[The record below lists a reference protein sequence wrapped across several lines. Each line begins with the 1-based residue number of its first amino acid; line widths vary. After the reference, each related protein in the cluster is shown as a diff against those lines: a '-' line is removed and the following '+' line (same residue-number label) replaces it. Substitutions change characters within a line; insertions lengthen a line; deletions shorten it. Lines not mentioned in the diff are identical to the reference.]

1 MALSRKPIE
10 IVDEGNHQLLT
21 KAGHWERVPLSDV
34 AMVQNGFAF
43 KSELFTHSEGKPLI
57 RIRDIED
64 GGTENFYSGEYSDE
78 FVVRKG
84 DILIGMDGDFNAAIW
99 QGIDGLLNQRVCRL
113 IPNTKNFSDKFLF
126 LCLQPYLNAINA
138 ETSSVT
144 VKHLSSRTIGEIPLP
159 LPPLPEQ
166 HRIVAKIEE
175 LFSELD
181 KGIGNLK
188 TARAQLKVYRQAL
201 LKQAFEGKLTAL
213 WREQHYDQLETAA
226 ALQQRIQ
233 QERAQRYQQQLADWQ
248 TNVKQGS
255 LVQRAGKP
263 KSPKPLPPLTAE
275 ELAELPELPEGWG
288 WVKLAHIQSHDN
300 YAVKA
305 GPFGSALKKEFYVH
319 DGYKIYGQEQVIRGD
334 SEYGN
339 YFVDASKYKELSSCA
354 VKPFDILIS
363 LVGTIGKV
371 LVLPETAK
379 PGIINP
385 RLVKITLNLDCY
397 RASFFKSY
405 FESGFLRSLYAK
417 ESQGTTMD
425 ILNLGMIQRLP
436 YPLCALEEQK
446 VILELLDAQ
455 LSEVDQLELT
465 ITTSLQQAE
474 ALRQSIL
481 KKAFAGLLVPQDP
494 HDEPAS
500 KLLAR
505 IKAERATVVKNETVA
520 AKARKR
526 SIGDKLSR
534 VEISRLA
541 SLNKEPRPC

>member
-1 MALSRKPIE
+1 MNDVSSIPKGWCCTSLEKVASWGSGGTPSRNVERYFQGIIPWVKTGELERKYIRETEEHISEEALNNSSAKIFPKGSVGIAMYGATIGKLSIWGIDASTNQACAVGIPTVAINNE
-10 IVDEGNHQLLT
+10 FLYYYLLSERQSLI
-21 KAGHWERVPLSDV
+21 KAGKGGAQPNLS
-34 AMVQNGFAF
+34 
-43 KSELFTHSEGKPLI
+43 
-57 RIRDIED
+57 
-64 GGTENFYSGEYSDE
+64 
-78 FVVRKG
+78 
-84 DILIGMDGDFNAAIW
+84 
-99 QGIDGLLNQRVCRL
+99 QGI
-113 IPNTKNFSDKFLF
+113 IKEWP
-126 LCLQPYLNAINA
+126 IN
-138 ETSSVT
+138 
-144 VKHLSSRTIGEIPLP
+144 
-159 LPPLPEQ
+159 LPPLNEQ
-166 HRIVAKIEE
+166 NRIVAKIEE

-181 KGIGNLK
+181 KGIENLK

-263 KSPKPLPPLTAE
+263 KSPKPLPPFTAE

-405 FESGFLRSLYAK
+405 FESVSA
-417 ESQGTTMD
+417 
-425 ILNLGMIQRLP
+425 
-436 YPLCALEEQK
+436 
-446 VILELLDAQ
+446 
-455 LSEVDQLELT
+455 
-465 ITTSLQQAE
+465 TSVL
-474 ALRQSIL
+474 
-481 KKAFAGLLVPQDP
+481 
-494 HDEPAS
+494 
-500 KLLAR
+500 
-505 IKAERATVVKNETVA
+505 
-520 AKARKR
+520 
-526 SIGDKLSR
+526 
-534 VEISRLA
+534 
-541 SLNKEPRPC
+541 